1 MNYSEMTRIARNLRG
16 NVQVGDILVVRNGE
30 VFRGAERVSTPQTA
44 RVGNDGEYVVRAIS
58 GRAPGEV
65 GYYA

>member
-16 NVQVGDILVVRNGE
+16 VQVGDVLVVKSGE
-30 VFRGAERVSTPQTA
+30 VLRGAERVSTPQTA
-44 RVGNDGEYVVRAIS
+44 RVADDGEYVVRAIS